1 MVGVETSV
9 GGVARA
15 AGTPAGRDT
24 RRRIVDAVVETL
36 RTEGV
41 AGASARTIARVGGF
55 NQALIFYHFGSVAGA
70 LLAAVD
76 DTTTR
81 RLPAYRAAL
90 AGATTPEEVATA
102 VRPLLAEDL
111 DGGHLPALA
120 ALVAGGARSPALRTG
135 IGDRLAPW
143 LALVEEVTARVA
155 PDRVRPTDVA
165 VTAVATGLGLGL
177 LARLSDAPGA
187 DALAAMAARLL
198 APSPPG

>member
-1 MVGVETSV
+1 MVGAETSV
-9 GGVARA
+9 GRVARA

-24 RRRIVDAVVETL
+24 RHRIVAAVVETL
-36 RTEGV
+36 RREGV

-70 LLAAVD
+70 LLAALD

-81 RLPAYRAAL
+81 RLPAYREAL
-90 AGATTPEEVATA
+90 AGAETPEEVATA

-111 DGGHLPALA
+111 RDGHLPALA
-120 ALVAGGARSPALRTG
+120 ALVAGGARSPALRAG

-155 PDRVRPTDVA
+155 PDRVGPTDVA

-187 DALAAMAARLL
+187 DALAAMVARLL